1 MECLDLTECA
11 CTVLRCANGDEKAR
25 LTRRYVDAIA
35 QDQKRVTIGDHAP
48 DLRPSRPDAPELLMP
63 HKMPK
68 RRNAGSLKSKVIL
81 LHAIAHIE
89 LNAID
94 LAWDMLARFAPLHK
108 DKAQD
113 NGAQN
118 FTLPTA
124 FYMDWLRVAGD
135 EAKHFLLI
143 NDYLKTL
150 GAAYGD
156 YPAHDG
162 LWEAAEKTRHDIAAR
177 LAIVPM
183 VLEARGLDVTPH
195 MIEKFK
201 SQGDQDTVDILE
213 IILRE
218 EVDHVRIGRHW
229 FEEYCRAHG
238 HDIETYWQGL
248 VRTYFHGTLK
258 RPFNHDDRAK
268 AGMIRDWYEPLAD

>member
-1 MECLDLTECA
+1 MELIDLTQCA

-25 LTRRYVDAIA
+25 LTRGYIDAIA
-35 QDQKRVTIGDHAP
+35 KDPTRIIIGDAAP
-48 DLRPSRPDAPELLMP
+48 DMRPNRPETPELLMA

-68 RRNAGSLKSKVIL
+68 RRNAGSLKNKIL
-81 LHAIAHIE
+81 FLHAIAHIE

-94 LAWDMLARFAPLHK
+94 LAWDILARFASLHNE
-108 DKAQD
+108 KAP
-113 NGAQN
+113 NSGA

-124 FYMDWLRVAGD
+124 FYMEWLSVAGD

-143 NDYLKTL
+143 NDYLKQL

-162 LWEAAEKTRHDIAAR
+162 LWEAAELTSHDIAAR

-195 MIEKFK
+195 MIDKFK
-201 SQGDQDTVDILE
+201 SKNDQDTVDILQ

-218 EVDHVRIGRHW
+218 EVDHVRVGRQW
-229 FEEYCRAHG
+229 FEYYCAAHKK
-238 HDIETYWQGL
+238 DVETFWQEL

-258 RPFNHDDRAK
+258 RPFNHDDRLK